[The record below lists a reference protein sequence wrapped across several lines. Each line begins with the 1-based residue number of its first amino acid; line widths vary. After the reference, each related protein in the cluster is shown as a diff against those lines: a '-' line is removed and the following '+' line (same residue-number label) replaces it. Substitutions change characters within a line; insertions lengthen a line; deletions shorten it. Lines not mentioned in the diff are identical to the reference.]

1 MFEFGLG
8 SAEFYNASP
17 EAMFALMLENNM
29 HLYSLKDWFTSRNN
43 LSKKEFVNHF
53 NNNSEY
59 YFLAVPAEL

>member
-17 EAMFALMLENNM
+17 ETMFELMLENNM
-29 HLYSLKDWFTSRNN
+29 HLYSLKDWFTQRKN
-43 LSKKEFVNHF
+43 LSKEEFVNHF
-53 NNNSEY
+53 NLNSDY